1 MAKSEFLRSRIGL
14 LLLVRTM
21 RSRETSS
28 TVVVMEGVVCA
39 WGGAAAEESGGGADW
54 AEIMAG
60 RKNRSRAAD
69 ERG

>member
-1 MAKSEFLRSRIGL
+1 
-14 LLLVRTM
+14 M

>member
-1 MAKSEFLRSRIGL
+1 
-14 LLLVRTM
+14 M

-28 TVVVMEGVVCA
+28 TVVVMEGAAGA
-39 WGGAAAEESGGGADW
+39 WAVLAAEESGGAVDW

-69 ERG
+69 EQI